1 MSKKNNKHASRAAGT
16 AVRTVGSTIGAIFK
30 VIGTVLLIFI
40 LSALLFGCIFAYYVK
55 STITP
60 NINISL
66 DDFSVKQSS
75 SILYEAS
82 DGSWQQ
88 LIELSG
94 SEKRIWVDYNDIPQ
108 NMEHAVVA
116 IEDKRF
122 YTHRGV
128 DWYRSVGAF
137 FNMFLGMRNDFGG
150 STITQQLIKNLTK
163 QDDVTVQRKLL
174 EIFQALELEKKYDK
188 QDIMQWYL
196 NVVYYGEG
204 SYGVQAAAQTYFGK
218 NIQDLDLAECAA
230 IAGIT
235 NLPTYYDPF
244 YSLSNNKER
253 QEIILDEMYKQGY
266 ITKEECDAAK
276 QEELQF
282 VRGEDYTYVQQTYTY
297 YEETVI
303 ADVIHDLMEEK
314 GINEIAAKQLV
325 YNGGYQI
332 YCCMKPDIQ
341 QKVDA
346 IYQNLDGLPQS
357 YSNPTGQQLQSGIV
371 VMNPSNGE
379 IVALE
384 GGTGTKSI
392 NFGLNRAVDTKRP
405 AGSSFKPVAI
415 YGPATEY
422 GLITPSTLVLDEPD
436 QTLKGTSWFPANSG
450 NSYYGVVTIAQALKY
465 SLNTVSAQILDKLT
479 PRASY
484 DFLTQKLGFT
494 SLIQAD
500 CDYAPLSLGQLTNG
514 VTVREMAQAFSAF
527 DNEGVFTYART
538 YSKVTD
544 SNGNIV
550 LDNSPN
556 TIQAFSANTAHIMS
570 YMLKGAVD
578 GGTGSE
584 ARLANMPAAG
594 KTGTTSDSRDRWF
607 CGYTPYYCAAVW
619 TGYDTPAVMNFSG
632 NPASQ
637 IWHNVMTAISADQE
651 YKEFPEADLGYALD
665 TFDISYSY
673 YEDDDDETPAPTAT
687 PEIVEDTDEEIVDG
701 GSEDPGLV
709 QDEEAA

>member
-1 MSKKNNKHASRAAGT
+1 MSKKKKTASRTAGT
-16 AVRTVGSTIGAIFK
+16 AVRTVGSTIGGVFK
-30 VIGTVLLIFI
+30 VLGTILLIFI

-82 DGSWQQ
+82 PDNWQQ

-108 NMEHAVVA
+108 YMEQAVIS

-122 YTHRGV
+122 YTHKGV

-218 NIQDLDLAECAA
+218 DIQNLDLAECAA

-244 YSLSNNKER
+244 YSLANNKER
-253 QEIILDEMYKQGY
+253 QEIILHEMYKQGY
-266 ITKEECDAAK
+266 ITKEECDAAIA
-276 QEELQF
+276 EELQF
-282 VRGEDYTYVQQTYTY
+282 VRGEEYTYTQETYTY

-341 QKVDA
+341 QKVDS
-346 IYQNLDGLPQS
+346 IYQNLDALPQS

-371 VMNPSNGE
+371 VMDPHTGE
-379 IVALE
+379 VVALE
-384 GGTGTKSI
+384 GGTGSKTI

-422 GLITPSTLVLDEPD
+422 GIITPSTLVLDEPD

-450 NSYYGVVTIAQALKY
+450 NSYYGVVTIAEALKR

-538 YSKVTD
+538 YTKVTD

-550 LDNSPN
+550 LDNTPN

-578 GGTGSE
+578 SGTGSE
-584 ARLANMPAAG
+584 ARLGNMPVAG
-594 KTGTTSDSRDRWF
+594 KTGTTTDSRDRWF
-607 CGYTPYYCAAVW
+607 VGYTPYYCAAVW

-637 IWHNVMTAISADQE
+637 IWHSVMASISEGQE
-651 YKEFPEADLGYALD
+651 YQEFPEAELGSALN
-665 TFDISYSY
+665 TFNVSY
-673 YEDDDDETPAPTAT
+673 YYDDDDDEPAPTAT
-687 PEIVEDTDEEIVDG
+687 PAPAPVEDTEEEIVDG
-701 GSEDPGLV
+701 GSEDPSIAG
-709 QDEEAA
+709 DEAA

>member
-1 MSKKNNKHASRAAGT
+1 MSKKKKTASRTAGT
-16 AVRTVGSTIGAIFK
+16 AVRTVGSTIGGVFK
-30 VIGTVLLIFI
+30 VLGTILLIFI

-82 DGSWQQ
+82 DGNWQQ

-108 NMEHAVVA
+108 YMEQAVIS

-122 YTHRGV
+122 YTHKGV

-218 NIQDLDLAECAA
+218 DIQNLDLAECAA

-244 YSLSNNKER
+244 YSLANNKER
-253 QEIILDEMYKQGY
+253 QEIILHEMYKQGY
-266 ITKEECDAAK
+266 ITKEECDAAIA
-276 QEELQF
+276 EELQF
-282 VRGEDYTYVQQTYTY
+282 VRGEEYTYTQETYTY

-346 IYQNLDGLPQS
+346 IYQNLDALPHS

-371 VMNPSNGE
+371 IMDPKTGE
-379 IVALE
+379 VVALE
-384 GGTGTKSI
+384 GGTGSKTI

-422 GLITPSTLVLDEPD
+422 GIITPSTLVLDEPD

-450 NSYYGVVTIAQALKY
+450 NAYYGVVTIAEALKR

-538 YSKVTD
+538 YTKVTD

-550 LDNSPN
+550 LDNTPD
-556 TIQAFSANTAHIMS
+556 TIQAFSANTAHIIS

-578 GGTGSE
+578 GGTGTE
-584 ARLANMPAAG
+584 ARLSNVPVAG
-594 KTGTTSDSRDRWF
+594 KTGTTTDSRDRWF
-607 CGYTPYYCAAVW
+607 VGYTPYYCAAVW

-637 IWHNVMTAISADQE
+637 IWRSVMASVSEGQE
-651 YKEFPEADLGYALD
+651 YQDFPQADLGSALN
-665 TFDISYSY
+665 TFDVTY
-673 YEDDDDETPAPTAT
+673 YYDDEDEEEPSATPAPA
-687 PEIVEDTDEEIVDG
+687 PVEDTDEEIVDG
-701 GSEDPGLV
+701 GSEDPSIAG
-709 QDEEAA
+709 DEAA

>member
-1 MSKKNNKHASRAAGT
+1 MSKKKKTASRTAGT
-16 AVRTVGSTIGAIFK
+16 AVRTVGSTIGGVFK
-30 VIGTVLLIFI
+30 VLGTILLIFI

-82 DGSWQQ
+82 PDNWQQ

-108 NMEHAVVA
+108 YMEQAVIS

-122 YTHRGV
+122 YTHKGV

-218 NIQDLDLAECAA
+218 DIQDLDLAECAA

-244 YSLSNNKER
+244 YSLANNKER
-253 QEIILDEMYKQGY
+253 QEIILHEMYKQGY
-266 ITKEECDAAK
+266 ITKEECDAAIA
-276 QEELQF
+276 EELQF
-282 VRGEDYTYVQQTYTY
+282 VRGEEYTYTQETYTY

-303 ADVIHDLMEEK
+303 ADVIRDLMEEK

-341 QKVDA
+341 QKVDS
-346 IYQNLDGLPQS
+346 IYQNLDALPQS

-371 VMNPSNGE
+371 VMDPHTGE
-379 IVALE
+379 VVALE
-384 GGTGTKSI
+384 GGTGSKTI

-422 GLITPSTLVLDEPD
+422 GIITPSTLVLDEPD

-450 NSYYGVVTIAQALKY
+450 NSYYGVVTIAEALKR

-538 YSKVTD
+538 YTKVTD

-550 LDNSPN
+550 LDNTPN

-584 ARLANMPAAG
+584 ARLGNMPVAG
-594 KTGTTSDSRDRWF
+594 KTGTTTDSRDRWF
-607 CGYTPYYCAAVW
+607 VGYTPYYCAAVW

-637 IWHNVMTAISADQE
+637 IWHSVMASISEGQE
-651 YKEFPEADLGYALD
+651 YQEFPEAELGSALN
-665 TFDISYSY
+665 TFNVSY
-673 YEDDDDETPAPTAT
+673 YYDDDDDEPAPTAT
-687 PEIVEDTDEEIVDG
+687 PAPAPVEDTDEEIVDG
-701 GSEDPGLV
+701 GSEDPSIAG
-709 QDEEAA
+709 DEAA

>member
-1 MSKKNNKHASRAAGT
+1 MSKKKKTASRTAGT
-16 AVRTVGSTIGAIFK
+16 AVRTVGSTIGGVFK
-30 VIGTVLLIFI
+30 VLGTILLIFI

-82 DGSWQQ
+82 PDNWQQ

-108 NMEHAVVA
+108 YMEQAVIS

-122 YTHRGV
+122 YTHKGV

-218 NIQDLDLAECAA
+218 DIQNLDLAECAA

-244 YSLSNNKER
+244 YSLANNKER
-253 QEIILDEMYKQGY
+253 QEIILHEMYKQGY
-266 ITKEECDAAK
+266 ITKEECDAAIA
-276 QEELQF
+276 EELQF
-282 VRGEDYTYVQQTYTY
+282 VRGEEYTYTQETYTY

-341 QKVDA
+341 QKVDS
-346 IYQNLDGLPQS
+346 IYQNLDALPQS

-371 VMNPSNGE
+371 VMDPHTGE
-379 IVALE
+379 VVALE
-384 GGTGTKSI
+384 GGTGSKTI

-422 GLITPSTLVLDEPD
+422 GIITPSTLVLDEPD

-450 NSYYGVVTIAQALKY
+450 NSYYGVVTIAEALKR

-538 YSKVTD
+538 YTKVTD

-550 LDNSPN
+550 LDNTPN

-584 ARLANMPAAG
+584 ARLGNMPVAG
-594 KTGTTSDSRDRWF
+594 KTGTTTDSRDRWF
-607 CGYTPYYCAAVW
+607 VGYTPYYCAAVW

-637 IWHNVMTAISADQE
+637 IWHSVMASISEGQE
-651 YKEFPEADLGYALD
+651 YQEFPEAELGSALN
-665 TFDISYSY
+665 TFNVSY
-673 YEDDDDETPAPTAT
+673 YYDDDDDEPAPTAT
-687 PEIVEDTDEEIVDG
+687 PAPAPVEDTDEEIVDG
-701 GSEDPGLV
+701 GSEDPSIAG
-709 QDEEAA
+709 DEAA

>member
-1 MSKKNNKHASRAAGT
+1 MSKKKKTASRTAGT
-16 AVRTVGSTIGAIFK
+16 AVRTVGSTIGGVFK
-30 VIGTVLLIFI
+30 VLGTILLIFI

-82 DGSWQQ
+82 PDNWQQ

-108 NMEHAVVA
+108 YMEQAVIS

-122 YTHRGV
+122 YTHKGV
-128 DWYRSVGAF
+128 DWYRTVGAF

-218 NIQDLDLAECAA
+218 DIQNLDLAECAA

-244 YSLSNNKER
+244 YSLANNKER
-253 QEIILDEMYKQGY
+253 QEIILHEMYKQGY
-266 ITKEECDAAK
+266 ITKEECDAAIA
-276 QEELQF
+276 EELQF
-282 VRGEDYTYVQQTYTY
+282 VRGEEYTYTQETYTY

-341 QKVDA
+341 QKVDS
-346 IYQNLDGLPQS
+346 IYQNLDALPQS

-371 VMNPSNGE
+371 VMDPHTGE
-379 IVALE
+379 VVALE
-384 GGTGTKSI
+384 GGTGSKTI

-422 GLITPSTLVLDEPD
+422 GIITPSTLVLDEPD

-450 NSYYGVVTIAQALKY
+450 NSYYGVVTIAEALKR

-538 YSKVTD
+538 YTKVTD

-550 LDNSPN
+550 LDNTPN

-584 ARLANMPAAG
+584 ARLGNMPVAG
-594 KTGTTSDSRDRWF
+594 KTGTTTDSRDRWF
-607 CGYTPYYCAAVW
+607 VGYTPYYCAAVW

-637 IWHNVMTAISADQE
+637 IWHSVMASISEGQE
-651 YKEFPEADLGYALD
+651 YQEFPEAELGSALN
-665 TFDISYSY
+665 TFNVSY
-673 YEDDDDETPAPTAT
+673 YYDDDDDEPAPTAT
-687 PEIVEDTDEEIVDG
+687 PAPAPVEDTDEEIVDG
-701 GSEDPGLV
+701 GSEDPSIA
-709 QDEEAA
+709 DDEAA

>member
-1 MSKKNNKHASRAAGT
+1 MSKKKKTASRTAGT
-16 AVRTVGSTIGAIFK
+16 AVRTVGSTIGGVFK
-30 VIGTVLLIFI
+30 VLGTILLIFI

-82 DGSWQQ
+82 EGNWQQ

-108 NMEHAVVA
+108 YMEQAVIS

-122 YTHRGV
+122 YTHKGV

-218 NIQDLDLAECAA
+218 DIQNLDLAECAA

-244 YSLSNNKER
+244 YSLANNKER
-253 QEIILDEMYKQGY
+253 QEIILHEMYKQGY
-266 ITKEECDAAK
+266 ITKEECDAAIA
-276 QEELQF
+276 EELQF
-282 VRGEDYTYVQQTYTY
+282 VRGEEYTYTQETYTY

-346 IYQNLDGLPQS
+346 IYQNLDALPHS

-371 VMNPSNGE
+371 IMDPKTGE
-379 IVALE
+379 VVALE
-384 GGTGTKSI
+384 GGTGSKTI

-422 GLITPSTLVLDEPD
+422 GIITPSTLVLDEPD

-450 NSYYGVVTIAQALKY
+450 NAYYGVVTIAEALKR

-538 YSKVTD
+538 YTKVTD

-550 LDNSPN
+550 LDNTPD
-556 TIQAFSANTAHIMS
+556 TIQAFSANTAHIIS

-578 GGTGSE
+578 GGTGTE
-584 ARLANMPAAG
+584 ARLSNVPVAG
-594 KTGTTSDSRDRWF
+594 KTGTTTDSRDRWF
-607 CGYTPYYCAAVW
+607 VGYTPYYCAAVW

-637 IWHNVMTAISADQE
+637 IWRSVMASVSEGQE
-651 YKEFPEADLGYALD
+651 YQDFPQADLGSALN
-665 TFDISYSY
+665 TFDVTY
-673 YEDDDDETPAPTAT
+673 YYDDEDEEEPSATPAPA
-687 PEIVEDTDEEIVDG
+687 PVEDTDEEIVDG
-701 GSEDPGLV
+701 GSEDPSIAG
-709 QDEEAA
+709 DEAA

>member
-1 MSKKNNKHASRAAGT
+1 MSKKKKTASRTAGT
-16 AVRTVGSTIGAIFK
+16 AVRTVGSTIGGVFK
-30 VIGTVLLIFI
+30 VLGTILLIFI

-82 DGSWQQ
+82 PDNWQQ

-108 NMEHAVVA
+108 YMEQAVIS

-122 YTHRGV
+122 YTHKGV

-218 NIQDLDLAECAA
+218 DIQDLDLAECAA

-244 YSLSNNKER
+244 YSLANNKER
-253 QEIILDEMYKQGY
+253 QEIILHEMYKQGY
-266 ITKEECDAAK
+266 ITKEECDAAIA
-276 QEELQF
+276 EELQF
-282 VRGEDYTYVQQTYTY
+282 VRGEEYTYTQETYTY

-303 ADVIHDLMEEK
+303 ADVIRDLMEEK

-341 QKVDA
+341 QKVDS
-346 IYQNLDGLPQS
+346 IYQNLDALPKS

-371 VMNPSNGE
+371 VMDPHTGE
-379 IVALE
+379 VVALE
-384 GGTGTKSI
+384 GGTGSKTI

-422 GLITPSTLVLDEPD
+422 GIITPSTLVLDEPD

-450 NSYYGVVTIAQALKY
+450 NSYYGVVTIAEALKR

-538 YSKVTD
+538 YTKVTD

-550 LDNSPN
+550 LDNTPN

-584 ARLANMPAAG
+584 ARLGNMPVAG
-594 KTGTTSDSRDRWF
+594 KTGTTTDSRDRWF
-607 CGYTPYYCAAVW
+607 VGYTPYYCAAVW

-637 IWHNVMTAISADQE
+637 IWHSVMASISEGQE
-651 YKEFPEADLGYALD
+651 YQEFPEAELGSALN
-665 TFDISYSY
+665 TFNVSY
-673 YEDDDDETPAPTAT
+673 YYDDDDDDEPAPTAT
-687 PEIVEDTDEEIVDG
+687 PAPAPVEDTDEEIVDG
-701 GSEDPGLV
+701 GSEDPSIA
-709 QDEEAA
+709 DDEAA

>member
-1 MSKKNNKHASRAAGT
+1 MSKKKKTASRTAGT
-16 AVRTVGSTIGAIFK
+16 AVRTVGSTIGGVFK
-30 VIGTVLLIFI
+30 VLGTILLIFI

-82 DGSWQQ
+82 PDNWQQ

-108 NMEHAVVA
+108 YMEQAVIS

-122 YTHRGV
+122 YTHKGV

-218 NIQDLDLAECAA
+218 DIQNLDLAECAA

-244 YSLSNNKER
+244 YSLANNKER
-253 QEIILDEMYKQGY
+253 QEIILHEMYKQGY
-266 ITKEECDAAK
+266 ITKEECDAAIA
-276 QEELQF
+276 EELQF
-282 VRGEDYTYVQQTYTY
+282 VRGEEYTYTQETYTY

-341 QKVDA
+341 QKVDS
-346 IYQNLDGLPQS
+346 IYQNLDALPQS

-371 VMNPSNGE
+371 VMDPHTGE
-379 IVALE
+379 VVALE
-384 GGTGTKSI
+384 GGTGSKTI

-422 GLITPSTLVLDEPD
+422 GIITPSTLVLDEPD

-450 NSYYGVVTIAQALKY
+450 NSYYGVVTIAEALKR

-538 YSKVTD
+538 YTKVTD

-550 LDNSPN
+550 LDNTPN

-584 ARLANMPAAG
+584 ARLGNMPVAG
-594 KTGTTSDSRDRWF
+594 KTGTTTDSRDRWF
-607 CGYTPYYCAAVW
+607 VGYTPYYCAAVW

-637 IWHNVMTAISADQE
+637 IWHSVMASISEGQE
-651 YKEFPEADLGYALD
+651 YQEFPEAELGSALN
-665 TFDISYSY
+665 TFNVSY
-673 YEDDDDETPAPTAT
+673 YYDDDDDEPAPTAT
-687 PEIVEDTDEEIVDG
+687 PAPAPVEDTDEEIVDG
-701 GSEDPGLV
+701 GSEDPSIA
-709 QDEEAA
+709 DDEAA

>member
-1 MSKKNNKHASRAAGT
+1 MSKKKKTASRTAGT
-16 AVRTVGSTIGAIFK
+16 AVRTVGSTIGGVFK
-30 VIGTVLLIFI
+30 VLGTILLIFI

-82 DGSWQQ
+82 PDNWQQ

-108 NMEHAVVA
+108 YMEQAVIS

-122 YTHRGV
+122 YTHKGV

-218 NIQDLDLAECAA
+218 DIQNLDLAECAA

-244 YSLSNNKER
+244 YSLANNKER
-253 QEIILDEMYKQGY
+253 QEIILHEMYKQGY
-266 ITKEECDAAK
+266 ITNAECDAAIA
-276 QEELQF
+276 EELQF
-282 VRGEDYTYVQQTYTY
+282 VRGEEYTYTQETYTY

-303 ADVIHDLMEEK
+303 ADVIRDLMEEK

-341 QKVDA
+341 QKVDS
-346 IYQNLDGLPQS
+346 IYQNLDALPQS

-371 VMNPSNGE
+371 VMDPHTGE
-379 IVALE
+379 VVALE
-384 GGTGTKSI
+384 GGTGSKTI

-422 GLITPSTLVLDEPD
+422 GIITPSTLVLDEPD

-450 NSYYGVVTIAQALKY
+450 NSYYGVVTIAEALKR

-500 CDYAPLSLGQLTNG
+500 CDYAPLSLGQLTDG

-538 YSKVTD
+538 YTKVTD

-550 LDNSPN
+550 LDNTPN

-584 ARLANMPAAG
+584 ARLGNMPVAG
-594 KTGTTSDSRDRWF
+594 KTGTTTDSRDRWF
-607 CGYTPYYCAAVW
+607 VGYTPYYCAAVW

-637 IWHNVMTAISADQE
+637 IWHSVMASISEGQE
-651 YKEFPEADLGYALD
+651 YQEFPEAELGSALN
-665 TFDISYSY
+665 TFNVSY
-673 YEDDDDETPAPTAT
+673 YYDDDDDEPAPTAT
-687 PEIVEDTDEEIVDG
+687 PAPAPVEDTEEEIVDG
-701 GSEDPGLV
+701 GSEDPSIAG
-709 QDEEAA
+709 DEAA